1 MVGGHLL
8 TFSEHPKS
16 KKNLDFRY
24 FHDKCFDELNN
35 ALNEYSSFRRST
47 GIIYSFKDQMIS
59 GSVPFPNKD
68 HYLKLIDSIYEEIK
82 NVDSSQKN
90 NSLLDRIDHLHF
102 QIEDTF
108 VDKEIIIKETFPK
121 KSSEE
126 FKNEF
131 IGNSLELDFFRHIID
146 FPMEEI
152 DKYLSQ
158 YQKELLDLE
167 KEMINKFLQLEKF
180 YNDSQSSI
188 MEKIDN
194 EEKKSSER
202 EQMQLN
208 RKFEQ
213 EFSLDSQFKRVMEVN
228 YYEPRESRIRLFFS
242 KDKEE
247 KIFTR
252 DYVEA
257 SYSNFIHLKIEPT
270 KKQTFAS
277 MSYGGNFK
285 IGDNFDPGYT
295 LTITLKKEDKKLRN
309 DLIQILN
316 SFGFGS
322 LPTDYNIIAHMNKEV
337 PTDNEAL
344 ELIERIT
351 EEMKNRL

>member
-1 MVGGHLL
+1 MDDEFFNQV
-8 TFSEHPKS
+8 SMHPKS
-16 KKNLDFRY
+16 KKDLDFRY
-24 FHDKCFDELNN
+24 FHDKCFDDLNN
-35 ALNEYSSFRRST
+35 AFKKYTSFRSA
-47 GIIYSFKDQMIS
+47 GIIYSFKDQMII
-59 GSVPFPNKD
+59 GSVPFPDKD
-68 HYLKLIDSIYEEIK
+68 NYLKHIDSMYEQIK
-82 NVDSSQKN
+82 NVDSLEKN
-90 NSLLDRIDHLHF
+90 NSLFYKIDRLHSE
-102 QIEDTF
+102 IKNTF
-108 VDKEIIIKETFPK
+108 VGNIIIIKETFPK

-131 IGNSLELDFFRHIID
+131 IEKFPELDFFRHSIY
-146 FPMEEI
+146 FPMQEI
-152 DKYLSQ
+152 DKYLSE
-158 YQKELLDLE
+158 YQNELLDLE
-167 KEMINKFLQLEKF
+167 QEMNSKFFQLEKF

-194 EEKKSSER
+194 QNKKSSER

-213 EFSLDSQFKRVMEVN
+213 EFSLDSQFKRVIEVN
-228 YYEPRESRIRLFFS
+228 YHRPRESRIRLFFS

-252 DYVEA
+252 NYVEA

-285 IGDNFDPGYT
+285 IGDNFDSGYT
-295 LTITLKKEDKKLRN
+295 LTITLKNEDKKLRK
-309 DLIQILN
+309 DLIQILK

-322 LPTDYNIIAHMNKEV
+322 LPTSYNIIAHRNEEV

-344 ELIERIT
+344 ELIEMIT
-351 EEMKNRL
+351 KEMRNKL